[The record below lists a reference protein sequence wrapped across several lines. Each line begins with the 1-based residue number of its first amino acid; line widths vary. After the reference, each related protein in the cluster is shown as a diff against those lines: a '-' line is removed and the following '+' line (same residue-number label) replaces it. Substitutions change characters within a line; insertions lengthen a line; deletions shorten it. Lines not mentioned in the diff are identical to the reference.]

1 MPCPR
6 SAVKD
11 MVRAGVNPNRA
22 CQISGH
28 RTAAI
33 FSRYNIISEADL
45 REVMRRM
52 SEYVASLPAKSNVV
66 ALPRTHINGSHD

>member
-1 MPCPR
+1 
-6 SAVKD
+6 

-45 REVMRRM
+45 REVMQRM

-66 ALPRTHINGSHD
+66 ALPRTRINGSHD